1 MIVSFTVRGQPVAQ
15 GSMVGF
21 VPKNSA
27 RAIVHAS
34 NDNELKKWRKQIALA
49 ASLSM
54 QGTFPAGK
62 NIPIRVTACFYI
74 KRSID
79 ELGDKKWKAKY
90 CTVYPDLDK
99 LTRALLDGLKG
110 VTFDDD
116 RQVTEIHASKD
127 FDEENPRCEVTV
139 EEVTVE
145 QEMLKLVPQQPEE
158 MPF

>member
-1 MIVSFTVRGQPVAQ
+1 MISFTVRGEPVAQ

-21 VPKNSA
+21 VPKNSS

-34 NDNELKKWRKQIALA
+34 NDNELKKWRKQIAIA
-49 ASLSM
+49 ASLAM
-54 QGTFPAGK
+54 RGTSGAGK
-62 NIPIRVTACFYI
+62 SMPVRVTACFYI

-79 ELGDKKWKAKY
+79 ELGDRKWKAKY
-90 CTVYPDLDK
+90 ATVYPDLDK
-99 LTRALLDGLKG
+99 LVRALLDGLKG
-110 VTFDDD
+110 VTYADD

-139 EEVTVE
+139 EDVVVE
-145 QEMLKLVPQQPEE
+145 QEMLRLAPPKPEE